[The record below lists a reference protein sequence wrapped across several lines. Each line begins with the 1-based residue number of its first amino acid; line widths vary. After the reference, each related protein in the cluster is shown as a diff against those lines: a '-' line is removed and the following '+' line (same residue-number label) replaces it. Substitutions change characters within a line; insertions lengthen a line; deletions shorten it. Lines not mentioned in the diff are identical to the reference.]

1 MEQTLENF
9 IANTAFLVG
18 VILLAAALLM
28 ILFPPRGINYL
39 YGYRTSRS
47 MKSQQAWDFA
57 QRYSSVK
64 MLWVSKVL
72 LITGIINVLFIENQ
86 EFIVISGVALLILG
100 AGYIFY
106 ATEKALKTKFPD

>member
-9 IANTAFLVG
+9 ISNTAFLVG
-18 VILLAAALLM
+18 VILLASALLM
-28 ILFPPRGINYL
+28 ILFSPRGINYL

-57 QRYSSVK
+57 QRCSSVK
-64 MLWVSKVL
+64 MLWVSMVL

-100 AGYIFY
+100 AVYIFY